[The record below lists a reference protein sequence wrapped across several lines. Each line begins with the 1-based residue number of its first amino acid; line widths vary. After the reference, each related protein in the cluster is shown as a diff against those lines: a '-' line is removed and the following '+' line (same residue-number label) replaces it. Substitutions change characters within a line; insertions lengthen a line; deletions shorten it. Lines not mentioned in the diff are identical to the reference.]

1 MALDLA
7 AVASGAAI
15 GGALRHAIASSP
27 RVSARPNGRLWAIGA
42 INVAGSALLAGVA
55 CCAPLQPRARLLLGT
70 GLCGGFTT
78 FSTFAVDIVGLLET
92 RQYATAAASLA
103 GAPPGPPSLPR
114 TTPCQPPW
122 PAGCRSRSA
131 SRTPA
136 GSQ

>member
-27 RVSARPNGRLWAIGA
+27 RTSARSNGRLWAVGA

-103 GAPPGPPSLPR
+103 GAPPGPH
-114 TTPCQPPW
+114 TPTHPGLCSS
-122 PAGCRSRSA
+122 GFA